1 MNELAPLGFVSA
13 LLLGL
18 SYGMTACSI
27 ACVPLVGPALL
38 GRGGGARESWQMVV
52 AFSLGRVSGY
62 MGMASASA
70 LFGHWIAGMDV
81 QWVMRLFVGGG
92 TMALGMLVILRAGRR
107 AACRTTRTSASGEV
121 ILPMP
126 ATRPRSTRRGLHLL
140 GAYATGFGMAFSPCA
155 PLATIL
161 LTAATAGSLTGGM
174 LLGAG
179 FGLGAA
185 LLPAL
190 LLGFGASMLAHE
202 LRMRVGRWRGMLERG
217 AGGFLLLLGAMISL
231 GRVSL

>member
-1 MNELAPLGFVSA
+1 MNELAPLGFLSA

-18 SYGMTACSI
+18 SYGATACSI
-27 ACVPLVGPALL
+27 ACVPLVGPVLL
-38 GRGGGARESWQMVV
+38 GRGGGRRESWWMVA

-70 LFGHWIAGMDV
+70 LLGHWMAGLDI
-81 QWVMRLFVGGG
+81 QWVMRVFVGGG
-92 TMALGMLVILRAGRR
+92 TMVLGALVILRAGRGGGCGASR
-107 AACRTTRTSASGEV
+107 PAARGDV
-121 ILPMP
+121 PLPMP
-126 ATRPRSTRRGLHLL
+126 ATRPKTTRRGLHLL
-140 GAYATGFGMAFSPCA
+140 GAYATGLGMAFSPCA

-161 LTAATAGSLTGGM
+161 LAAAAAGSLAGGM

-202 LRMRVGRWRGMLERG
+202 LRLRVGRWRGMLERG
-217 AGGFLLLLGAMISL
+217 AGGFLLLLGAMVAL
-231 GRVSL
+231 GRVAL

>member
-18 SYGMTACSI
+18 SYGATACSI

-38 GRGGGARESWQMVV
+38 GRGGGARESWRMVA

-62 MGMASASA
+62 MGMAGASA
-70 LFGHWIAGMDV
+70 LLGHWVAGLDM
-81 QWVMRLFVGGG
+81 QWATRLLVGGG
-92 TMALGMLVILRAGRR
+92 TMALGVLVILRAGRGT
-107 AACRTTRTSASGEV
+107 ACRARPTSSTREV
-121 ILPMP
+121 RIPVP
-126 ATRPRSTRRGLHLL
+126 SPRPRATRRGLNML
-140 GAYATGFGMAFSPCA
+140 GAYATGLGMAFSPCA

-161 LTAATAGSLTGGM
+161 LAAATAGSFAGGM

-190 LLGFGASMLAHE
+190 LLGFGASALTHE
-202 LRMRVGRWRGMLERG
+202 LRMRVGRWRGVLERG
-217 AGGFLLLLGAMISL
+217 AGLFLLLLGALVAL
-231 GRVSL
+231 GKVTL

>member
-1 MNELAPLGFVSA
+1 VNELAPLGFLSA

-18 SYGMTACSI
+18 SYGATACSI

-38 GRGGGARESWQMVV
+38 GRGGGMLESWRMVA

-70 LFGHWIAGMDV
+70 LLGHWVAGLDV
-81 QWVMRLFVGGG
+81 EWATRLLVGGG
-92 TMALGMLVILRAGRR
+92 TMALGILVILRAGRGV
-107 AACRTTRTSASGEV
+107 ACRSR
-121 ILPMP
+121 PMP
-126 ATRPRSTRRGLHLL
+126 ATEAVSIPVPSPRPRGTRRGLNLL
-140 GAYATGFGMAFSPCA
+140 GAYAMGLGMAFSPCA
-155 PLATIL
+155 PLVTIL
-161 LTAATAGSLTGGM
+161 LAAATAGSLAGGM

-190 LLGFGASMLAHE
+190 LLGFGASALAHE
-202 LRMRVGRWRGMLERG
+202 LRMRVGRWRGALERG
-217 AGGFLLLLGAMISL
+217 AGLFLLALGALVAL